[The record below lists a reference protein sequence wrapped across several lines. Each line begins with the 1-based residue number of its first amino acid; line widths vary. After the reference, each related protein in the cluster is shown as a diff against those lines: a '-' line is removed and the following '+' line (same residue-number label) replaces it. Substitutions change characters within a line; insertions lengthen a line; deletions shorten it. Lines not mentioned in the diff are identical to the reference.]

1 MTAGSVGEKGRSPRE
16 RFITVYGR
24 MPVLEALSDPR
35 VAVRQVF
42 VSRQAKGDSID
53 EIIAAAARRGISVGR
68 VSPERV
74 TRISRNGRHDQGVV
88 ADVDAPGRIELDPWI
103 TDHPAPTTAALLVLD
118 GVTNPANV
126 GMIVRTATAAG
137 LDGLVLPRAG
147 SPEVGPLVIKASAG
161 VAFRA
166 AILSTR
172 SAAEAVRRLSEAGF
186 DVLGLRSGDADD
198 AEDLWAA
205 DFGSRVALVLGNE
218 TDGVSVPVA
227 SSIARWL
234 KIPLAGDVE
243 SLHVAAAA
251 AVACYELARRAAAS
265 TATAS

>member
-1 MTAGSVGEKGRSPRE
+1 MAGTVDEKGRSPRE
-16 RFITVYGR
+16 RFITIYGR

-35 VAVRQVF
+35 VAVSQVF

-88 ADVDAPGRIELDPWI
+88 ADVDAPGRLGLDLWI
-103 TDHPAPTTAALLVLD
+103 ADHPAPATAALLVLD

-137 LDGLVLPRAG
+137 LDGGVLPRAG

-172 SAAEAVRRLSEAGF
+172 SAAEAVRRLAEAGF
-186 DVLGLRSGDADD
+186 DVLGLRSDEAPDSP
-198 AEDLWAA
+198 
-205 DFGSRVALVLGNE
+205 GS
-218 TDGVSVPVA
+218 
-227 SSIARWL
+227 
-234 KIPLAGDVE
+234 
-243 SLHVAAAA
+243 
-251 AVACYELARRAAAS
+251 
-265 TATAS
+265 